1 MQKLFILGNITKDPE
16 RRVTPSGK
24 PVTNFTVAVNDRKD
38 DTATFFRCA
47 AWDKAADTIAE
58 YASKGTKI
66 AIWGFVS
73 TRAYIDKA
81 TGQPRA
87 SLEVNVHQFEFCG
100 GKRGD
105 ANDKIDIG
113 HGIQAT
119 VVDNDEVPF

>member
-16 RRVTPSGK
+16 RRATPDGK

-38 DTATFFRCA
+38 EATFFRCA

-100 GKRGD
+100 VK
-105 ANDKIDIG
+105 AW
-113 HGIQAT
+113 
-119 VVDNDEVPF
+119 

>member
-1 MQKLFILGNITKDPE
+1 MQKLFIPGNPPKAPE
-16 RRVTPSGK
+16 RRATPDGK

-38 DTATFFRCA
+38 EATFFRCT
-47 AWDKAADTIAE
+47 AWDKQADTIAE

-73 TRAYIDKA
+73 ARAYIDKA

>member
-1 MQKLFILGNITKDPE
+1 MQKLFILGNLTKDPE
-16 RRVTPSGK
+16 RRATPDGK

-38 DTATFFRCA
+38 EATFFRCA
-47 AWDKAADTIAE
+47 AWDKQADTIAE

-73 TRAYIDKA
+73 ARAYIDKA
-81 TGQPRA
+81 TGQARA

-119 VVDNDEVPF
+119 VVDDEVPF